1 MRLVKSGGYKADKAW
16 GSDLLQTFDGLT
28 TVKLHWTDKAYVWH
42 ANDGPEVLAV
52 MDGSIDMHVRREGR
66 EEVIRMEAG
75 DLMHFED
82 GDEHYA
88 QPLGEARLLVI
99 ERAGTL

>member
-1 MRLVKSGGYKADKAW
+1 MRLVKAKAFKADRAW
-16 GSDLLQTFDGLT
+16 GSDLLEVFEGRTS
-28 TVKLHWTDKAYVWH
+28 VKLHWTDAPFVWH

-52 MDGSIDMHVRREGR
+52 MDGVIDMHVRRKGR

-82 GDEHYA
+82 GDEHVVH
-88 QPLGEARLLVI
+88 PVGEARLLVV
-99 ERAGTL
+99 EHVDSL